1 MEELNI
7 NELKQD
13 IEELK
18 EIYLKLKE
26 KEENIKDTYTVNNIK
41 NIYIKTYSTNRI
53 WLVFKGYD
61 LYELKDWILDNNIVH
76 KVMLYGNE
84 VAFPLESFD
93 D

>member
-1 MEELNI
+1 MKELNI

-13 IEELK
+13 IKELK

-41 NIYIKTYSTNRI
+41 DIYIKTYSTNRI
-53 WLVFKGYD
+53 WIVFKGYD
-61 LYELKDWILDNNIVH
+61 LYELKDWILDNGIVH

-84 VAFPLESFD
+84 VTFPLESFD

>member
-1 MEELNI
+1 MNI

-26 KEENIKDTYTVNNIK
+26 KEENIKDTYAVNNIK
-41 NIYIKTYSTNRI
+41 NIYIKTYSSNKI
-53 WLVFKGYD
+53 WLVFEGYD
-61 LYELKDWILDNNIVH
+61 LYELKDWILDKGIVH

-84 VAFPLESFD
+84 VAFPLEYFEKC
-93 D
+93 

>member
-13 IEELK
+13 IKELK

-26 KEENIKDTYTVNNIK
+26 KEGNIKDTYTVNNIK

-53 WLVFKGYD
+53 WIVFKGYD
-61 LYELKDWILDNNIVH
+61 LYELKDWILDNGIVH

-84 VAFPLESFD
+84 VTFPLESFD

>member
-1 MEELNI
+1 MNI

-26 KEENIKDTYTVNNIK
+26 KEENIKDTYAVNNIK
-41 NIYIKTYSTNRI
+41 NIYIKTYSSNSI
-53 WLVFKGYD
+53 WLVFEGYD
-61 LYELKDWILDNNIVH
+61 LYELKDWILDNDIVH

-84 VAFPLESFD
+84 VAFPLEYFEK
-93 D
+93 